1 MNKKLIIEKSK
12 NLELTKD
19 ETKDLIH
26 ALDIMEKVSKAEL
39 EFAGNVLKEYRN
51 KTIHAT
57 MGKEWVMKY
66 PSLDEIKQLYALD
79 QMFEIT
85 KH

>member
-26 ALDIMEKVSKAEL
+26 ALEIMDKVSKAEL